1 MAFNKYNQPQQNN
14 FLDVDA
20 EDFEINPHRY
30 ANKIIDGIIEA
41 PIKALENNK
50 SFDDGLMAYT
60 IYVEMLETLARAN
73 HWIGNAKDD
82 YQELVTKKLAEE
94 KVNLDFEKIMVRKD
108 AKISKIKFEF
118 LLEKI
123 LNTRAKE
130 KDVIV

>member
-50 SFDDGLMAYT
+50 SFDDGLMGYT

-73 HWIGNAKDD
+73 HWIGNEKDN
-82 YQELVTKKLAEE
+82 YQELVSKKLAEE
-94 KVNLDFEKIMVRKD
+94 KANLDAEKNMIRKD

>member
-73 HWIGNAKDD
+73 HWIGNVKDD
-82 YQELVTKKLAEE
+82 YQEQLSKKLEEQKGTLDAE
-94 KVNLDFEKIMVRKD
+94 KNVIRKD
-108 AKISKIKFEF
+108 SKISKIKFE
-118 LLEKI
+118 LLMEKI